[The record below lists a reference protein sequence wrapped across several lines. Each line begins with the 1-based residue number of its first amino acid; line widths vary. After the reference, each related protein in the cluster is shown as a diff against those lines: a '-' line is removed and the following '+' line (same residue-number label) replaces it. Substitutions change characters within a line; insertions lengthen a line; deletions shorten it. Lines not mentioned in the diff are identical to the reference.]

1 MADKAP
7 AVLSAEERLQGSAI
21 GDNRQS
27 GRGTLALWSVLA
39 LVVVVLLW
47 LIARLLPK
55 PPPPS

>member
-47 LIARLLPK
+47 LITRLLPK
-55 PPPPS
+55 PPPSS